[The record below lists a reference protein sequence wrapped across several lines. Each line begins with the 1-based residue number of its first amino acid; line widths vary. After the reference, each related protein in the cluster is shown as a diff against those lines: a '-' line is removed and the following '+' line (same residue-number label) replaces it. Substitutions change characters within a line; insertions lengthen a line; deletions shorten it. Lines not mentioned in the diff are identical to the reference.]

1 MVITVQSGYASE
13 VGRHRPVNQDSLLVS
28 GMVFA
33 VADGMGGHAAGEVA
47 SRLAVTGLRR
57 LAERADFTADDV
69 RAELVTA
76 NDDIL
81 ASVMQFPERHGM
93 GTTVAGLGLVCIA
106 GADHWV
112 VFNVGDSRVYRF
124 AGDALEQMTVDHT
137 EVAELVATGAVTA
150 RDAHTHPRRH
160 VVTRALGSD
169 PAPEPDVWVF
179 PPTAGERFL
188 ICSDGLFLELSE
200 AEMVTLLRT
209 EPSPQRVAD
218 ELVRRAQAHG
228 GRDDTTVIVV
238 DCVAGSDARLD
249 DTVPRVR

>member
-1 MVITVQSGYASE
+1 
-13 VGRHRPVNQDSLLVS
+13 
-28 GMVFA
+28 
-33 VADGMGGHAAGEVA
+33 
-47 SRLAVTGLRR
+47 
-57 LAERADFTADDV
+57 
-69 RAELVTA
+69 
-76 NDDIL
+76 
-81 ASVMQFPERHGM
+81 M

-106 GADHWV
+106 GSDHWV

-124 AGDALEQMTVDHT
+124 VGDALVQMTVDHT
-137 EVAELVATGAVTA
+137 EVAELVAAGAVA
-150 RDAHTHPRRH
+150 AADAHTHPRRH

-200 AEMVTLLRT
+200 AEIVDVLRA

-228 GRDDTTVIVV
+228 GRDDV
-238 DCVAGSDARLD
+238 DGDRGRLRGRPPTAVDRLTRCRAAGVRSAPDERAATRADLGTSPEAGSASSA
-249 DTVPRVR
+249 TGSGC